1 MKRKLILQLDLWK
14 RSIYSIIHW
23 ATVACWIRQW
33 SMAPLA
39 RVQISVDPNH
49 FYCNFYYNLQLQFI
63 EIIESVVSTVRQ
75 LTLYLHFVE
84 QSLEK
89 INCVTTFEGV
99 YQFSYEVDTGGGGIC
114 NHPDSQIKACQEPGS
129 KYVDNEVFVMTYR
142 KCLDVSTSKNER
154 MLICCHLYKTRFTRS
169 QIEQWFYQFSK

>member
-1 MKRKLILQLDLWK
+1 
-14 RSIYSIIHW
+14 
-23 ATVACWIRQW
+23 
-33 SMAPLA
+33 MASVA
-39 RVQISVDPNH
+39 RVQIPVDPIDY
-49 FYCNFYYNLQLQFI
+49 FYCNFYFI
-63 EIIESVVSTVRQ
+63 YKKIENVVFTICQ
-75 LTLYLHFVE
+75 LTLYLQFVE

-154 MLICCHLYKTRFTRS
+154 MSCWQLL
-169 QIEQWFYQFSK
+169 QN

>member
-1 MKRKLILQLDLWK
+1 
-14 RSIYSIIHW
+14 
-23 ATVACWIRQW
+23 
-33 SMAPLA
+33 MASVA
-39 RVQISVDPNH
+39 RVQIPVDPIDY
-49 FYCNFYYNLQLQFI
+49 FYCNFYFI
-63 EIIESVVSTVRQ
+63 YKIIENVVFTICQ
-75 LTLYLHFVE
+75 LTLYLQFVE

-154 MLICCHLYKTRFTRS
+154 MSCWQLL
-169 QIEQWFYQFSK
+169 QN

>member
-1 MKRKLILQLDLWK
+1 
-14 RSIYSIIHW
+14 
-23 ATVACWIRQW
+23 
-33 SMAPLA
+33 MASVA
-39 RVQISVDPNH
+39 RVQIPVDPIDY
-49 FYCNFYYNLQLQFI
+49 FYCNFYFI
-63 EIIESVVSTVRQ
+63 YKIKENVVFTICQ
-75 LTLYLHFVE
+75 LTLYLQFVE

-154 MLICCHLYKTRFTRS
+154 MSCWQLL
-169 QIEQWFYQFSK
+169 QN

>member
-1 MKRKLILQLDLWK
+1 MIHFCDYSLRNCGLLDQK
-14 RSIYSIIHW
+14 VVNGS
-23 ATVACWIRQW
+23 TV
-33 SMAPLA
+33 
-39 RVQISVDPNH
+39 RVQIPIDH
-49 FYCNFYYNLQLQFI
+49 KLIYCNFYHLYEKKSIVQLSSI
-63 EIIESVVSTVRQ
+63 CQ
-75 LTLYLHFVE
+75 LTLYLYFPE

-129 KYVDNEVFVMTYR
+129 QYVDNNVFVMTYR

-154 MLICCHLYKTRFTRS
+154 MSCLQLYKNRFMRN
-169 QIEQWFYQFSK
+169 